1 VFVLSSRQLSTLA
14 PGTSCQLSTL
24 APGGRTHFLDCVEC
38 RGGGRGES
46 TDLGTVVPRV
56 EEEGSVKAADGEELE
71 DGSGLVEAAIG
82 EVDSDG
88 AVGEEVES
96 DGGVEERE
104 GRPPELERGGG
115 GCASSGVAVVRSD
128 ALIEEAARWAAR
140 WAVR

>member
-1 VFVLSSRQLSTLA
+1 M
-14 PGTSCQLSTL
+14 
-24 APGGRTHFLDCVEC
+24 
-38 RGGGRGES
+38 
-46 TDLGTVVPRV
+46 
-56 EEEGSVKAADGEELE
+56 GEELE